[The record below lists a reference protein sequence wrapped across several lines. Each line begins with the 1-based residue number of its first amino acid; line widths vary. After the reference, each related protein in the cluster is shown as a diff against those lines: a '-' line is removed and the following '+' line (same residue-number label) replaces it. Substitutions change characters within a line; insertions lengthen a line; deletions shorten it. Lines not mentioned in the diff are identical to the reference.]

1 MFHSTS
7 TSTSTSILEDSISG
21 ATLALRAAVRT
32 AGWLPSQAG
41 AFMVAYDRAVEDVR
55 ADLSTYSQALLQVA
69 KALEAGVSVED
80 TTISMPA
87 SLANLGLMVE
97 VAETVDPSDSPRTAV
112 VEALLVADRAIREAT
127 AS

>member
-7 TSTSTSILEDSISG
+7 TSVLEDSISE
-21 ATLALRAAVRT
+21 ATLALRTAVRT
-32 AGWLPSQAG
+32 AGWLPSQAAG

-69 KALEAGVSVED
+69 KALEAGVSLED
-80 TTISMPA
+80 TSISMPA
-87 SLANLGLMVE
+87 TLANLGLMVE
-97 VAETVDPSDSPRTAV
+97 VAESVDPSGSTRTAV
-112 VEALLVADRAIREAT
+112 VEALLVADRAIRD